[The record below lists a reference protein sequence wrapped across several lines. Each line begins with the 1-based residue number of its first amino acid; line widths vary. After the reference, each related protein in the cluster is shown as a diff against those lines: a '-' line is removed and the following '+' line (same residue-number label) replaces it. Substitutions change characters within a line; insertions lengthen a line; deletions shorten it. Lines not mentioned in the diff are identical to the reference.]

1 MTPKDVAGR
10 VEILA
15 DALLVGLF
23 VFVAS
28 LPLVTAFAAFGAGC
42 AVLRGGLPAGRFWSL
57 LRVQWLPG
65 IVFAVL
71 GSVLVVDVVLVVT
84 VLPAPLPVRVAVLAA
99 SAAIGAWILAQAC
112 LGWRGA
118 LKFAAPRPMLMAALV
133 VAGVLVWALPPLALV
148 IAGPLALAAES
159 TREG

>member
-1 MTPKDVAGR
+1 MTR
-10 VEILA
+10 ERLETLA

-23 VFVAS
+23 VFVAA
-28 LPLVTAFAAFGAGC
+28 LPLITAFAAFGAAC
-42 AVLRGGLPAGRFWSL
+42 AVLRDGLPVGRFWALMRFSF
-57 LRVQWLPG
+57 VPG
-65 IVFAVL
+65 LVFAVAWA
-71 GSVLVVDVVLVVT
+71 VLAADVVVVLT
-84 VLPAPLPVRVAVLAA
+84 VLPAPWPVKAAVLAA
-99 SAAIGAWILAQAC
+99 SAGLGAVLLDQAR

-148 IAGPLALAAES
+148 IAGGLALAAES

>member
-1 MTPKDVAGR
+1 MTRERLEV
-10 VEILA
+10 LA

-28 LPLVTAFAAFGAGC
+28 LPLVTAFSAFGAGC

-57 LRVQWLPG
+57 LRVQWVPG
-65 IVFAVL
+65 VVFAVL
-71 GSVLVVDVVLVVT
+71 WAVLVVDVILVVT
-84 VLPAPLPVRVAVLAA
+84 VLPAPLPVRLAVLAS
-99 SAAIGAWILAQAC
+99 SAAIGAWLLSHAC

-118 LKFAAPRPMLMAALV
+118 LIFEAPEPMLMAALV

>member
-1 MTPKDVAGR
+1 MTRERLEV
-10 VEILA
+10 LA
-15 DALLVGLF
+15 DTLLVGLF

-28 LPLVTAFAAFGAGC
+28 LPLVTAFSAFGAAC
-42 AVLRGGLPAGRFWSL
+42 AVLRGGLPVGRFWSL
-57 LRVQWLPG
+57 LRVRWVPG
-65 IVFAVL
+65 VVFAVL
-71 GSVLVVDVVLVVT
+71 WAVLVVDVVVVLT
-84 VLPAPLPVRVAVLAA
+84 VLPAPLPVRGAVLAT
-99 SAAIGAWILAQAC
+99 SAAVGAWMLSQAC

-118 LKFAAPRPMLMAALV
+118 LKLSVPRPMLMAALV

>member
-1 MTPKDVAGR
+1 MTREKL
-10 VEILA
+10 ETLA
-15 DALLVGLF
+15 DTLLVGLF

-28 LPLVTAFAAFGAGC
+28 LPLVTAYSAFGTGC
-42 AVLRGGLPAGRFWSL
+42 AVLRGELPVGRFWSL
-57 LRVQWLPG
+57 LRVQWAPG
-65 IVFAVL
+65 VMFVVL
-71 GSVLVVDVVLVVT
+71 WTVLVVDVLLVVT
-84 VLPAPLPVRVAVLAA
+84 VLPAPWFIRGAVMLA
-99 SAAIGAWILAQAC
+99 SAAIGALLLDQAR

-118 LKFAAPRPMLMAALV
+118 LKFEAPRPMLMAALV

>member
-1 MTPKDVAGR
+1 MTRERLETFADV
-10 VEILA
+10 
-15 DALLVGLF
+15 LLVGLF

-42 AVLRGGLPAGRFWSL
+42 AVLREGLPVGRFWALMKFSP
-57 LRVQWLPG
+57 LPG
-65 IVFAVL
+65 LVFALAWV
-71 GSVLVVDVVLVVT
+71 
-84 VLPAPLPVRVAVLAA
+84 VLAA
-99 SAAIGAWILAQAC
+99 DVIIVVTILPTPLLVKIAVLVASAAFGAVLLDQAC

-118 LKFAAPRPMLMAALV
+118 LKFTAPKPMLMAALV

-148 IAGPLALAAES
+148 ITGGLALAAES

>member
-1 MTPKDVAGR
+1 MTRERLEV
-10 VEILA
+10 LA
-15 DALLVGLF
+15 DTLLVGLF

-28 LPLVTAFAAFGAGC
+28 LPLITAFAAFGAGC
-42 AVLRGGLPAGRFWSL
+42 AVLRDGLPVGRFWGL
-57 LRVQWLPG
+57 LRFSPLPG
-65 IVFAVL
+65 LAFGLAWL
-71 GSVLVVDVVLVVT
+71 VLVVDVILVVT
-84 VLPAPLPVRVAVLAA
+84 VLPAPWAVKIAVLVA
-99 SAAIGAWILAQAC
+99 SAGLGAVLLDQAR

-148 IAGPLALAAES
+148 MAGPVALAAES

>member
-1 MTPKDVAGR
+1 MTRERLEV
-10 VEILA
+10 LA
-15 DALLVGLF
+15 DTLLIGVF

-28 LPLVTAFAAFGAGC
+28 LPLVTAFSAFGAAC
-42 AVLRGGLPAGRFWSL
+42 AVLRGGLPVGRFWSL

-65 IVFAVL
+65 VVFAAL
-71 GSVLVVDVVLVVT
+71 GLVLVVDVVLVMT
-84 VLPAPLPVRVAVLAA
+84 VLPAPLPVRGAVLAA
-99 SAAIGAWILAQAC
+99 TSAIGAWILSQAC

-148 IAGPLALAAES
+148 IGGPLALAAES

>member
-1 MTPKDVAGR
+1 MTR
-10 VEILA
+10 ERLETLA
-15 DALLVGLF
+15 DALLVGVF

-28 LPLVTAFAAFGAGC
+28 LPVVTAHAAFGAGC
-42 AVLRGGLPAGRFWSL
+42 AVLRGGLPVRRFWTT
-57 LRVQWLPG
+57 LRVRWVPG
-65 IVFAVL
+65 VVFGVL
-71 GSVLVVDVVLVVT
+71 GTVLVVDVILVVT
-84 VLPAPLPVRVAVLAA
+84 VLPAPLPVRGAVLLA
-99 SAAIGAWILAQAC
+99 SAASGALLLEHAR

-118 LKFAAPRPMLMAALV
+118 LKLKAPRPMLMAALV

>member
-1 MTPKDVAGR
+1 MTRER
-10 VEILA
+10 VEVLA

-28 LPLVTAFAAFGAGC
+28 LPLVTAFSAFGAGC

-57 LRVQWLPG
+57 LRVQWVPG
-65 IVFAVL
+65 VVFAVL
-71 GSVLVVDVVLVVT
+71 WAVLVVDVILVVT
-84 VLPAPLPVRVAVLAA
+84 VLPAPLPVRLAVVAG
-99 SAAIGAWILAQAC
+99 SAAIGAWSLSHAC
-112 LGWRGA
+112 LGWRGG
-118 LKFAAPRPMLMAALV
+118 LIFEAPEPMLMAALV

>member
-1 MTPKDVAGR
+1 MTRERLEV
-10 VEILA
+10 LA
-15 DALLVGLF
+15 DTLLVGLF

-28 LPLVTAFAAFGAGC
+28 LPLVTAFSAFGAAC
-42 AVLRGGLPAGRFWSL
+42 AVLREGLPAGRFWTL

-65 IVFAVL
+65 VVAAVL

-84 VLPAPLPVRVAVLAA
+84 VLPAPLPVRAAVLAA
-99 SAAIGAWILAQAC
+99 SSAIGAWILSQAC

-118 LKFAAPRPMLMAALV
+118 LNFAAPRPMLMAALV

-148 IAGPLALAAES
+148 IAGPLALAVES